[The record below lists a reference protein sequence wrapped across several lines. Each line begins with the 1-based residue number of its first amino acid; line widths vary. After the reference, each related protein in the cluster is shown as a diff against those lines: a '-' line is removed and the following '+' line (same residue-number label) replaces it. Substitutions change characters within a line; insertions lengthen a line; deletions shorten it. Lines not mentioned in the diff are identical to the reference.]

1 MTHSPLAAPPTD
13 PSDEQLVARA
23 QGGDRRALEQL
34 VGRHGPWI
42 FNVAARM
49 VWLRDDA
56 ADVTQEVL
64 VKVITRLSTFR
75 GESAFRTWLYRIVV
89 NHVINLKKR
98 QPLESAPRP
107 FESFAQDL
115 DEAGDAPTPDE
126 PGGVPAALLV
136 EEAKIGCT
144 LAMLM
149 CLDRRQR
156 VVFILGE
163 ILGVTDR
170 VGAEVTELSP
180 ENFRQVLVRARR
192 DLYSFMH
199 DKCGLVNKTNPCRCA
214 RKTRGFID
222 KGYVDPRQ
230 LQFVPERLV
239 QIRTVAPSR
248 VLELDALEQKHAEL
262 YREHPMLPAPD
273 EVLSLQRLFEHPTA
287 RAALAADFLLPT
299 VTVVLQPGPRKHGGT
314 NE

>member
-1 MTHSPLAAPPTD
+1 MTHSPFAEPHAD

-23 QGGDRRALEQL
+23 QGGDRHALEQL
-34 VGRHGPWI
+34 IARHGPWI

-49 VWLRDDA
+49 VWRRDDA

-75 GESAFRTWLYRIVV
+75 GESPFRTWLYRIVV
-89 NHVINLKKR
+89 NHVINLKKK
-98 QPLESAPRP
+98 QPLESVPRP
-107 FESFAQDL
+107 FETFVQDL
-115 DEAGDAPTPDE
+115 DDAGDAPTPDE

-136 EEAKIGCT
+136 EEAKVGCT

-156 VVFILGE
+156 VVFVLGE

-180 ENFRQVLVRARR
+180 ENFRQVLARARR
-192 DLYSFMH
+192 DLYSFMN
-199 DKCGLVNKTNPCRCA
+199 DRCGLVNKANPCRCA

-222 KGYVDPRQ
+222 KGYVDPKE
-230 LQFVPERLV
+230 LQFAPERLV
-239 QIRTVAPSR
+239 QIQAVTLSR
-248 VLELDALEQKHAEL
+248 VAELDALEREHAEL
-262 YREHPMLPAPD
+262 FRQHPMLPAP
-273 EVLSLQRLFEHPTA
+273 EEALSLRRLFDQPA
-287 RAALAADFLLPT
+287 VRAAM
-299 VTVVLQPGPRKHGGT
+299 GPDS
-314 NE
+314 

>member
-1 MTHSPLAAPPTD
+1 MMLSPLADVPAAPP
-13 PSDEQLVARA
+13 DEQLVSLA
-23 QGGDRRALEQL
+23 QGGDRHALEQL
-34 VGRHGPWI
+34 VARHGPWI

-49 VWLRDDA
+49 VWRRDDA

-75 GESAFRTWLYRIVV
+75 GESAFRTWIYRIVV
-89 NHVINLKKR
+89 NHVINLKKK

-107 FESFAQDL
+107 FESFVRDL

-126 PGGVPAALLV
+126 PGGVPGELLV

-180 ENFRQVLVRARR
+180 ENFRQVLSRARR
-192 DLYSFMH
+192 DLYSFMN
-199 DKCGLVNKTNPCRCA
+199 DKCGLVNTANPCRCA

-222 KGYVDPRQ
+222 KGYVDPKHV
-230 LQFVPERLV
+230 QFVPERLV
-239 QIRTVAPSR
+239 QIRTVTPSR
-248 VLELDALEQKHAEL
+248 VLELDALERRHAEL
-262 YREHPMLPAPD
+262 FREHPMLPAPD
-273 EVLSLQRLFEHPTA
+273 EVLSIRRLFDLPDV
-287 RAALAADFLLPT
+287 RAALAADS
-299 VTVVLQPGPRKHGGT
+299 
-314 NE
+314 

>member
-1 MTHSPLAAPPTD
+1 MPHMMHSPLSETPADPP
-13 PSDEQLVARA
+13 DEQLVSLA
-23 QGGDRRALEQL
+23 QRGDLRALEQI

-49 VWLRDDA
+49 VWRRDEA

-64 VKVITRLSTFR
+64 VKVVTRLSTFR

-89 NHVINLKKR
+89 NQVINLKKR
-98 QPLESAPRP
+98 RPLESAARP
-107 FESFAQDL
+107 FESFARGL
-115 DEAGDAPTPDE
+115 DDSGDAPTPDE

-144 LAMLM
+144 LGMLT

-156 VVFILGE
+156 VVFVLGE

-180 ENFRQVLVRARR
+180 ENFRQVLARARR
-192 DLYSFMH
+192 DLYSFMN
-199 DKCGLVNKTNPCRCA
+199 DKCGLVNKANPCRCA
-214 RKTRGFID
+214 RKTRGFIE
-222 KGYVDPRQ
+222 KGYVDPKN

-239 QIRTVAPSR
+239 QIRTVTPSR
-248 VLELDALEQKHAEL
+248 SRELHALEREHAEL
-262 YREHPMLPAPD
+262 FREQPMLAVPD
-273 EVLSLQRLFEHPTA
+273 EVLSLQRLFEQPGV
-287 RAALAADFLLPT
+287 RSALGADF
-299 VTVVLQPGPRKHGGT
+299 
-314 NE
+314 

>member
-1 MTHSPLAAPPTD
+1 MQSPLSDTPAD
-13 PSDEQLVARA
+13 PSDEQLVSRA
-23 QGGDRRALEQL
+23 QGGDRLALEQL
-34 VGRHGPWI
+34 VVRHGPWI

-49 VWLRDDA
+49 VWRRDDA

-75 GESAFRTWLYRIVV
+75 GESAFRTWIYRIVV
-89 NHVINLKKR
+89 NHVINLKKK
-98 QPLESAPRP
+98 QPLESSSRP
-107 FESFAQDL
+107 FEAFVRDL

-126 PGGVPAALLV
+126 PGGVPSALLV

-156 VVFILGE
+156 VVFVLGE

-180 ENFRQVLVRARR
+180 DNFRQVLARARR
-192 DLYSFMH
+192 DLYSFMN
-199 DKCGLVNKTNPCRCA
+199 DECGLVNTANPCRCA

-222 KGYVDPRQ
+222 KGYVDPRHV
-230 LQFVPERLV
+230 QFVPERLV
-239 QIRTVAPSR
+239 QIRTVTPSR
-248 VLELDALEQKHAEL
+248 VHELDALEQRHAEL
-262 YREHPMLPAPD
+262 FREHPMLAAPD
-273 EVLSLQRLFEHPTA
+273 EALSIRRLFDLPDV
-287 RAALAADFLLPT
+287 RAALAADS
-299 VTVVLQPGPRKHGGT
+299 
-314 NE
+314 

>member
-1 MTHSPLAAPPTD
+1 MHSPLSDPPAD
-13 PSDEQLVARA
+13 PPDEQLVALA
-23 QGGDRRALEQL
+23 QAGDRRALEQL
-34 VGRHGPWI
+34 VARHGPWI

-49 VWLRDDA
+49 VWRRDDA

-89 NHVINLKKR
+89 NHVINLKKQ

-107 FESFAQDL
+107 FDAFVEDL
-115 DEAGDAPTPDE
+115 DDAGDAPTPDE

-156 VVFILGE
+156 VVFVLGE

-170 VGAEVTELSP
+170 VGAELTELSP
-180 ENFRQVLVRARR
+180 ENFRQVLARARR
-192 DLYSFMH
+192 DLYSFMN
-199 DKCGLVNKTNPCRCA
+199 DKCGLVNQANPCRCA

-222 KGYVDPRQ
+222 RGYVDPKH

-239 QIRTVAPSR
+239 QIRTVTPSR
-248 VLELDALEQKHAEL
+248 VRELDALERDHAEL
-262 YREHPMLPAPD
+262 FREHPMLPAPD
-273 EVLSLQRLFEHPTA
+273 EVLSIRRIFDLPDV
-287 RAALAADFLLPT
+287 RAALGVDS
-299 VTVVLQPGPRKHGGT
+299 
-314 NE
+314 

>member
-1 MTHSPLAAPPTD
+1 MHSPLSETPADPP
-13 PSDEQLVARA
+13 DEQLVTLA

-34 VGRHGPWI
+34 VARHGPWI

-49 VWLRDDA
+49 VWRRDDA
-56 ADVTQEVL
+56 ADVTQQVL

-98 QPLESAPRP
+98 QPLESAARP
-107 FESFAQDL
+107 FDSFVEDL

-126 PGGVPAALLV
+126 PGGVPSELLV
-136 EEAKIGCT
+136 EEAKVGCT

-156 VVFILGE
+156 VVFVLGE

-180 ENFRQVLVRARR
+180 ENFRQVLARARR

-199 DKCGLVNKTNPCRCA
+199 DKCGLVNKANPCRCA

-222 KGYVDPRQ
+222 KGYVDPKQ
-230 LQFVPERLV
+230 LQFVSERLV
-239 QIRTVAPSR
+239 QIRTVTPSR
-248 VLELDALEQKHAEL
+248 VRELDALEQKHAEL
-262 YREHPMLPAPD
+262 FREHPMLPAPA
-273 EVLSLQRLFEHPTA
+273 EVLSLQRLFDQPDV
-287 RAALAADFLLPT
+287 RAALSADF
-299 VTVVLQPGPRKHGGT
+299 
-314 NE
+314 

>member
-1 MTHSPLAAPPTD
+1 MDSPLSDTPADPP
-13 PSDEQLVARA
+13 DEQLVSRA

-34 VGRHGPWI
+34 VARHGPWI

-49 VWLRDDA
+49 VWRRDDA

-64 VKVITRLSTFR
+64 VKAITRLSSFR

-89 NHVINLKKR
+89 NHVINLKKK

-107 FESFAQDL
+107 FESFVRDL

-126 PGGVPAALLV
+126 PGGVPSELLV

-156 VVFILGE
+156 VVFVLGE

-170 VGAEVTELSP
+170 VGAEVTALSP
-180 ENFRQVLVRARR
+180 ENFRQVLARARR
-192 DLYSFMH
+192 DLYSFMN
-199 DKCGLVNKTNPCRCA
+199 DRCGLVNRANPCRCA
-214 RKTRGFID
+214 RKTHGFID
-222 KGYVDPRQ
+222 KGYVDPKN
-230 LQFVPERLV
+230 LQFAPERLV
-239 QIRTVAPSR
+239 QIRTVTPNR
-248 VLELDALEQKHAEL
+248 VRELDALEREHAEL
-262 YREHPMLPAPD
+262 FREHPMLAAP
-273 EVLSLQRLFEHPTA
+273 EEALSLQRLFE
-287 RAALAADFLLPT
+287 
-299 VTVVLQPGPRKHGGT
+299 QPGVRSALGADS
-314 NE
+314 

>member
-1 MTHSPLAAPPTD
+1 
-13 PSDEQLVARA
+13 
-23 QGGDRRALEQL
+23 
-34 VGRHGPWI
+34 
-42 FNVAARM
+42 M
-49 VWLRDDA
+49 VWRRDDA

-89 NHVINLKKR
+89 NHVINLKKQ

-107 FESFAQDL
+107 FDAFGRDL

-126 PGGVPAALLV
+126 AGGIPASLLV
-136 EEAKIGCT
+136 EEAKTGCT

-156 VVFILGE
+156 IVFVLGE

-180 ENFRQVLVRARR
+180 DNFRQVLTRTRR
-192 DLYSFMH
+192 DLYAYMNG
-199 DKCGLVNKTNPCRCA
+199 KCGLVNQANPCRCA

-222 KGYVDPRQ
+222 KGYVDPSR
-230 LQFVPERLV
+230 LQFVDERLV
-239 QIRTVAPSR
+239 QIRR
-248 VLELDALEQKHAEL
+248 VTAGRVSELDALERAHAEL
-262 YREHPMLPAPD
+262 FRDHPFFSAP
-273 EVLSLQRLFEHPTA
+273 EEATSIRRLFDRA
-287 RAALAADFLLPT
+287 DVRAAFDA
-299 VTVVLQPGPRKHGGT
+299 RS
-314 NE
+314 

>member
-1 MTHSPLAAPPTD
+1 MHSPLSDAAAD
-13 PSDEQLVARA
+13 PSDEQLVALA
-23 QGGDRRALEQL
+23 QGGDRRSLEQL
-34 VGRHGPWI
+34 VDRHGLWI

-49 VWLRDDA
+49 VWRRDDA

-75 GESAFRTWLYRIVV
+75 GESAFRTWLYRIVA
-89 NHVINLKKR
+89 NHVINLKKL
-98 QPLESAPRP
+98 QPLESAARP
-107 FESFAQDL
+107 FDSFVEDL
-115 DEAGDAPTPDE
+115 EEAGDASTPDE
-126 PGGVPAALLV
+126 AGGVPAALLV

-156 VVFILGE
+156 VVFVLGE

-180 ENFRQVLVRARR
+180 ENFRQVLARARR

-199 DKCGLVNKTNPCRCA
+199 DKCGLVNTANPCRCA

-222 KGYVDPRQ
+222 KGYVDPKH

-239 QIRTVAPSR
+239 QMRTVTPSR
-248 VLELDALEQKHAEL
+248 VHELDVLEQEHAAL
-262 YREHPMLPAPD
+262 FREHPLLPAPD
-273 EVLSLQRLFEHPTA
+273 EVLSIRRLFGLPEV
-287 RAALAADFLLPT
+287 RAALAADS
-299 VTVVLQPGPRKHGGT
+299 
-314 NE
+314 

>member
-1 MTHSPLAAPPTD
+1 MLSPLSDSPANPT
-13 PSDEQLVARA
+13 DEQLVTLA
-23 QGGDRRALEQL
+23 QGGDHRALEQL
-34 VGRHGPWI
+34 VARHGPWI

-49 VWLRDDA
+49 VWRRDDA

-89 NHVINLKKR
+89 NHVINLKKK

-107 FESFAQDL
+107 FDSFSQDL
-115 DEAGDAPTPDE
+115 DDAGDAPTPDE
-126 PGGVPAALLV
+126 PGGVPAPLLV
-136 EEAKIGCT
+136 EEAKNGCT

-156 VVFILGE
+156 VVFVLGE

-180 ENFRQVLVRARR
+180 ENFRQVLARARR

-199 DKCGLVNKTNPCRCA
+199 DKCGLVNTANPCRCA

-222 KGYVDPRQ
+222 KGYVDPKH

-239 QIRTVAPSR
+239 QIRTVTPTR
-248 VLELDALEQKHAEL
+248 VHELDALEREHAEL
-262 YREHPMLPAPD
+262 FREHPMLSAPD
-273 EVLSLQRLFEHPTA
+273 EVLSIRRLFELPDV
-287 RAALAADFLLPT
+287 RATLGADS
-299 VTVVLQPGPRKHGGT
+299 
-314 NE
+314 

>member
-1 MTHSPLAAPPTD
+1 MLSPLSETPATPP
-13 PSDEQLVARA
+13 DEELVSRA

-34 VGRHGPWI
+34 VARHGPWI

-49 VWLRDDA
+49 VWRRDDA

-89 NHVINLKKR
+89 NHVINLKKQ

-107 FESFAQDL
+107 FEEFTRDL
-115 DEAGDAPTPDE
+115 DDAGDAPTPDE

-156 VVFILGE
+156 IVFVLGE

-170 VGAEVTELSP
+170 VGAEVMELSP
-180 ENFRQVLVRARR
+180 ENFRQVLARARR
-192 DLYSFMH
+192 DLYAFMN
-199 DKCGLVNKTNPCRCA
+199 DKCGLVNTANPCRCA

-222 KGYVDPRQ
+222 KGYVDPKQ
-230 LQFVPERLV
+230 LKFVSERLV
-239 QIRTVAPSR
+239 QIRTATPSR
-248 VLELDALEQKHAEL
+248 VRELDVLEQEHAEL
-262 YREHPMLPAPD
+262 FREHPMLPAPD
-273 EVLSLQRLFEHPTA
+273 EVLSIRRLFDLPDV
-287 RAALAADFLLPT
+287 RAALGADS
-299 VTVVLQPGPRKHGGT
+299 
-314 NE
+314 

>member
-1 MTHSPLAAPPTD
+1 MHSPLSDAPAD
-13 PSDEQLVARA
+13 PPDEQLVALA

-34 VGRHGPWI
+34 VARHGPWI

-49 VWLRDDA
+49 VWRRDDA

-89 NHVINLKKR
+89 NHIINLKKK

-107 FESFAQDL
+107 FESFQHDL

-126 PGGVPAALLV
+126 PGGVPSELLV

-156 VVFILGE
+156 VVFVLGE

-180 ENFRQVLVRARR
+180 ENFRQVLARARR
-192 DLYSFMH
+192 DLYSFMN
-199 DKCGLVNKTNPCRCA
+199 DKCGLVNQSNPCRCA

-222 KGYVDPRQ
+222 KGYVDPKH

-239 QIRTVAPSR
+239 QIRSVTPNR
-248 VLELDALEQKHAEL
+248 VRELDALEREHAEL
-262 YREHPMLPAPD
+262 FREHPMLATPE
-273 EVLSLQRLFEHPTA
+273 EVLSLQRLFDLPEV
-287 RAALAADFLLPT
+287 RAALAADS
-299 VTVVLQPGPRKHGGT
+299 
-314 NE
+314 

>member
-1 MTHSPLAAPPTD
+1 MMPGPFADAHID
-13 PSDEQLVARA
+13 PSDEQLVSRA

-34 VGRHGPWI
+34 VTRHGPWI

-49 VWLRDDA
+49 VWRRDDA
-56 ADVTQEVL
+56 ADATQEVL

-89 NHVINLKKR
+89 NHVMNLKKK

-107 FESFAQDL
+107 FDSFTQDL
-115 DEAGDAPTPDE
+115 DEAGDACTPDE

-156 VVFILGE
+156 MVFVLGE
-163 ILGVTDR
+163 ILGVSDH

-180 ENFRQVLVRARR
+180 ENFRQVLARARR
-192 DLYSFMH
+192 DLYSFMN
-199 DKCGLVNKTNPCRCA
+199 DRCGLVNQANPCRCA

-222 KGYVDPRQ
+222 KGYVDPKN

-239 QIRTVAPSR
+239 QIRTVTPSR
-248 VLELDALEQKHAEL
+248 IHDLNALERQHAAL
-262 YREHPMLPAPD
+262 YRAHPFLRAPD
-273 EVLSLQRLFEHPTA
+273 EVLSIRRLFDLPEV
-287 RAALAADFLLPT
+287 RAALAADF
-299 VTVVLQPGPRKHGGT
+299 
-314 NE
+314 

>member
-1 MTHSPLAAPPTD
+1 MHGPLSDVPAD
-13 PSDEQLVARA
+13 PSDEKLVALA
-23 QGGDRRALEQL
+23 QGGNRRALEQL
-34 VGRHGPWI
+34 VARHGPWI

-49 VWLRDDA
+49 VWRRDDA

-89 NHVINLKKR
+89 NHVINLKKK
-98 QPLESAPRP
+98 QPLESASRP
-107 FESFAQDL
+107 FESFVQDL
-115 DEAGDAPTPDE
+115 YEAGDAPTPDE

-156 VVFILGE
+156 VVFVLGE

-170 VGAEVTELSP
+170 VGAEITELSP
-180 ENFRQVLVRARR
+180 ENFRQVLARARR
-192 DLYSFMH
+192 DLYSFMQ
-199 DKCGLVNKTNPCRCA
+199 DKCGLVNQANPCRCA

-222 KGYVDPRQ
+222 KGYVDPKH
-230 LQFVPERLV
+230 LQFVTERFV
-239 QIRTVAPSR
+239 QIRAVTPAR
-248 VLELDALEQKHAEL
+248 VHELDVLEQKHAEL
-262 YREHPMLPAPD
+262 FREHPMLPTPD
-273 EVLSLQRLFEHPTA
+273 EGLWLRRLFDQPDV
-287 RAALAADFLLPT
+287 RAALGTDF
-299 VTVVLQPGPRKHGGT
+299 
-314 NE
+314 

>member
-1 MTHSPLAAPPTD
+1 VGLPVNSPLIDTAADPP
-13 PSDEQLVARA
+13 DEELVTSAQAGDRAALEALVARHA
-23 QGGDRRALEQL
+23 
-34 VGRHGPWI
+34 PWI

-49 VWLRDDA
+49 VWRRDDA

-64 VKVITRLSTFR
+64 VKLVTRLSTFR

-89 NHVINLKKR
+89 NHVITLKKK
-98 QPLESAPRP
+98 QPLEASPRP
-107 FESFAQDL
+107 FESFSEDL

-126 PGGVPAALLV
+126 PGGVPSALLV

-156 VVFILGE
+156 VVFVLGE

-170 VGAEVTELSP
+170 VGGEVMELSP
-180 ENFRQVLVRARR
+180 ENFRQVLSRTRR
-192 DLYSFMH
+192 DLYSFMNG
-199 DKCGLVNKTNPCRCA
+199 KCGLVNQANPCRCA

-222 KGYVDPRQ
+222 KGYVDPKR

-239 QIRTVAPSR
+239 QIRTTTPSR
-248 VLELDALEQKHAEL
+248 VNELDALERAHAAL
-262 YREHPMLPAPD
+262 FREHPMLPVPE
-273 EVLSLQRLFEHPTA
+273 EVVSLHRLFDQPSV
-287 RAALAADFLLPT
+287 RAALGHDS
-299 VTVVLQPGPRKHGGT
+299 
-314 NE
+314 

>member
-1 MTHSPLAAPPTD
+1 VTQSPLSDTPADPP
-13 PSDEQLVARA
+13 DEQLVSRA
-23 QGGDRRALEQL
+23 QGGDRRALEEL
-34 VGRHGPWI
+34 VARHGPWI

-49 VWLRDDA
+49 VWRRDDA

-75 GESAFRTWLYRIVV
+75 GESAFRTWLYRIAL
-89 NHVINLKKR
+89 NHVINLKKK

-107 FESFAQDL
+107 FESFLRDL

-126 PGGVPAALLV
+126 PGGVPSELLV

-156 VVFILGE
+156 VVFVLGE

-180 ENFRQVLVRARR
+180 ENFRQVLARSRR
-192 DLYSFMH
+192 DLYSFMN
-199 DKCGLVNKTNPCRCA
+199 DKCGLVNRANPCRCA

-239 QIRTVAPSR
+239 QIRAVTPDR
-248 VLELDALEQKHAEL
+248 VRELDALEREHAEL
-262 YREHPMLPAPD
+262 FREHPMLPAPD
-273 EVLSLQRLFEHPTA
+273 EVLSIRRLFNLPEV
-287 RAALAADFLLPT
+287 RAALAADS
-299 VTVVLQPGPRKHGGT
+299 
-314 NE
+314 